1 MKMATF
7 KKERPEMTRRSA
19 VGELIDRE
27 SGTCRDVFDIPGVL
41 HFLKI
46 IIIIIIIFCVCVC
59 VFNRL
64 FSAVE
69 GTLKRPLRRR
79 RRTFCEENGTE
90 NERCRTRNVTPNG
103 RRRPHRSS
111 GRNHQ
116 KKAKNKRREK
126 NE

>member
-59 VFNRL
+59 VCSTAYFPPWR
-64 FSAVE
+64 A
-69 GTLKRPLRRR
+69 R
-79 RRTFCEENGTE
+79 
-90 NERCRTRNVTPNG
+90 
-103 RRRPHRSS
+103 
-111 GRNHQ
+111 
-116 KKAKNKRREK
+116 
-126 NE
+126 

>member
-59 VFNRL
+59 VCVQPLIFRRGGH
-64 FSAVE
+64 VE
-69 GTLKRPLRRR
+69 
-79 RRTFCEENGTE
+79 
-90 NERCRTRNVTPNG
+90 
-103 RRRPHRSS
+103 
-111 GRNHQ
+111 
-116 KKAKNKRREK
+116 KAT
-126 NE
+126 